1 MAKFA
6 GREITLVVDSAA
18 IGGVRTKNPQMNK
31 EPIDVTD
38 DDSSG
43 WRELLA
49 LPGQR
54 EVNLSVSGVVDDDTL
69 RAAYFASETLHDV
82 TFTYPDGGE
91 LAGSFFL
98 ASYNETGEYNGAT
111 TFESEFQS
119 TGAITYTPPS
129 V

>member
-1 MAKFA
+1 MKFA
-6 GREITLVVDSAA
+6 GREVALAVDSET
-18 IGGVRTKNPQMNK
+18 IGGVRTKNPQCNK

-49 LPGQR
+49 KPGQR
-54 EVNLSVSGVVDDDTL
+54 EVNLSVSGVVDGDKL
-69 RAAYFASETLHDV
+69 RAAYYANDALHDV
-82 TFTYPDGGE
+82 TLTYPDGGE
-91 LAGSFFL
+91 LSGSFFL

-119 TGAITYTPPS
+119 TGTITYTPAS
-129 V
+129 A